1 MVKALSLFLF
11 CGVLLTGCGPARIVR
26 TAAVA
31 SYHVATAPVKVARW
45 ALKDRSEPRSTQTT
59 TDTDFDEP
67 RHPVITSSPPPRQRD
82 VTTTAGGAKSRTATT
97 SRTTAPQAQFPV
109 ARAVPGK
116 PGYVYSPYD
125 SSKYVDVTGYTPG
138 SKVKDPYVQKIFI
151 VP

>member
-1 MVKALSLFLF
+1 MVKALNLILF
-11 CGVLLTGCGPARIVR
+11 CGVLLTGCGPARVVR

-45 ALKDRSEPRSTQTT
+45 ALKDRSKPPSTERT
-59 TDTDFDEP
+59 TDTDVDEP
-67 RHPVITSSPPPRQRD
+67 GHPVITSSPQPRRD
-82 VTTTAGGAKSRTATT
+82 VTTTASRTATT
-97 SRTTAPQAQFPV
+97 SRTMPSQGQFPV

-125 SSKYVDVTGYTPG
+125 SSKYVDVTGYTSG
-138 SKVKDPYVQKIFI
+138 SKVKDPYVQRIFI

>member
-1 MVKALSLFLF
+1 MLKALIGVLF
-11 CGVLLTGCGPARIVR
+11 CGLVLTGCGPARVVR

-45 ALKDRSEPRSTQTT
+45 ALKDRSEPPTQTT
-59 TDTDFDEP
+59 NTDVDVP
-67 RHPVITSSPPPRQRD
+67 GHPVITPSPQPKQRTA
-82 VTTTAGGAKSRTATT
+82 TTTSGGAKSKTATT
-97 SRTTAPQAQFPV
+97 SRTTPPQTPFPV
-109 ARAVPGK
+109 AKPVPGK

-125 SSKYVDVTGYTPG
+125 SSKYVDVSGYTSG

>member
-1 MVKALSLFLF
+1 MVKALNLILF
-11 CGVLLTGCGPARIVR
+11 CGVLLTGCGPARVVR

-45 ALKDRSEPRSTQTT
+45 ALKDRSDPASRQTT
-59 TDTDFDEP
+59 TDTDVDE
-67 RHPVITSSPPPRQRD
+67 RGRPVEPSSPQRKQRD
-82 VTTTAGGAKSRTATT
+82 VTTTAGGAKSTTVTT
-97 SRTTAPQAQFPV
+97 SRITPPQAQFPV
-109 ARAVPGK
+109 ATAVPGK

>member
-1 MVKALSLFLF
+1 MVKVISLILF
-11 CGVLLTGCGPARIVR
+11 CGVLLTGCGPARVVR

-45 ALKDRSEPRSTQTT
+45 ALRDRSEPPSRQTT
-59 TDTDFDEP
+59 TDTDVDEP
-67 RHPVITSSPPPRQRD
+67 GRPVETSSLQPKQRD
-82 VTTTAGGAKSRTATT
+82 VTRTAGGAGSRAATT
-97 SRTTAPQAQFPV
+97 SRITPPQAQFPV
-109 ARAVPGK
+109 ATAVPGK

>member
-1 MVKALSLFLF
+1 MVKALNLILF
-11 CGVLLTGCGPARIVR
+11 CGVLLSGCGPARVVR

-45 ALKDRSEPRSTQTT
+45 ALKDRSEPRSTHTT
-59 TDTDFDEP
+59 TDTDVDEP
-67 RHPVITSSPPPRQRD
+67 GHPAITSPSQSRQSD

-97 SRTTAPQAQFPV
+97 SRITPPQAQFPV

-125 SSKYVDVTGYTPG
+125 SSKYVDVTGYPPG

>member
-1 MVKALSLFLF
+1 
-11 CGVLLTGCGPARIVR
+11 
-26 TAAVA
+26 
-31 SYHVATAPVKVARW
+31 
-45 ALKDRSEPRSTQTT
+45 
-59 TDTDFDEP
+59 
-67 RHPVITSSPPPRQRD
+67 VITSSSQPRQRD
-82 VTTTAGGAKSRTATT
+82 VTTTAGGARTATR
-97 SRTTAPQAQFPV
+97 SRTTLPQAQFPV

>member
-1 MVKALSLFLF
+1 MVKALNLILF
-11 CGVLLTGCGPARIVR
+11 CGVLLTGCGPARVVR

-45 ALKDRSEPRSTQTT
+45 ALKDRSKPPSKQTT
-59 TDTDFDEP
+59 TDADVDVSE
-67 RHPVITSSPPPRQRD
+67 HPVITSSAQPRQRD
-82 VTTTAGGAKSRTATT
+82 VTTTAGGVKSKTATM
-97 SRTTAPQAQFPV
+97 SPQAQFPV
-109 ARAVPGK
+109 AKAVPGK

>member
-1 MVKALSLFLF
+1 MVKALNLILF
-11 CGVLLTGCGPARIVR
+11 CGVLLTGCGPARVVR

-45 ALKDRSEPRSTQTT
+45 ALKDRSDPASRQTT
-59 TDTDFDEP
+59 TDTNVDEP
-67 RHPVITSSPPPRQRD
+67 GRPVEPSSPQRKQRD
-82 VTTTAGGAKSRTATT
+82 VTTTAGGAKSTTVTT
-97 SRTTAPQAQFPV
+97 SRITPPQAQFPV
-109 ARAVPGK
+109 ATAVPGK

>member
-1 MVKALSLFLF
+1 MVKAPNLILF
-11 CGVLLTGCGPARIVR
+11 CGVLLTGCGPARVVR

-67 RHPVITSSPPPRQRD
+67 GHPVITSSPQPRQRD
-82 VTTTAGGAKSRTATT
+82 VTTTAGAKSRTGTT
-97 SRTTAPQAQFPV
+97 SRSRPPQGQFPV
-109 ARAVPGK
+109 ARPVPGK

>member
-1 MVKALSLFLF
+1 MLKVISLILF
-11 CGVLLTGCGPARIVR
+11 CGVLLTGCGPARVVR

-45 ALKDRSEPRSTQTT
+45 ALKDRSDPSRQTT
-59 TDTDFDEP
+59 TDTDVDEP
-67 RHPVITSSPPPRQRD
+67 GRPVETSSPQRKQRD
-82 VTTTAGGAKSRTATT
+82 VTTTAGGAKSTTVTT
-97 SRTTAPQAQFPV
+97 SRVTPPQAQFPV
-109 ARAVPGK
+109 ATAVPGK

>member
-1 MVKALSLFLF
+1 MVKALNLILF
-11 CGVLLTGCGPARIVR
+11 CGVLLTGCGPARVVR
-26 TAAVA
+26 TAAVT

-45 ALKDRSEPRSTQTT
+45 ALKDRSKPPSTQTT
-59 TDTDFDEP
+59 TDTDVDEP
-67 RHPVITSSPPPRQRD
+67 GRQVMTSSSQPRQRE
-82 VTTTAGGAKSRTATT
+82 VTTTASDVKSKSITTA
-97 SRTTAPQAQFPV
+97 RTTPPQAQFPV
-109 ARAVPGK
+109 AKAVPGK

>member
-1 MVKALSLFLF
+1 MLKVISLILF
-11 CGVLLTGCGPARIVR
+11 CGVLLTGCGPARVVR

-45 ALKDRSEPRSTQTT
+45 ALKDRSDPSRQTT
-59 TDTDFDEP
+59 TDTDVDEP
-67 RHPVITSSPPPRQRD
+67 GRPVETSSPQRKQRD
-82 VTTTAGGAKSRTATT
+82 VTTTAGGAKSTTVTT
-97 SRTTAPQAQFPV
+97 SRITPPQAQFPV
-109 ARAVPGK
+109 ATAVPGK

>member
-1 MVKALSLFLF
+1 MVKVLNLILF
-11 CGVLLTGCGPARIVR
+11 CGVLLTGCGPARVVR

-31 SYHVATAPVKVARW
+31 SYHVATAPVRVARW
-45 ALKDRSEPRSTQTT
+45 ALKDRSDPPSRQTT
-59 TDTDFDEP
+59 TGTDVDE
-67 RHPVITSSPPPRQRD
+67 RGRPVETSSPQRKQRD
-82 VTTTAGGAKSRTATT
+82 VTTAAGAAKATT
-97 SRTTAPQAQFPV
+97 AMQFPV

>member
-1 MVKALSLFLF
+1 MVKAPNLILF
-11 CGVLLTGCGPARIVR
+11 CGVLLTGCGPARVVR

-45 ALKDRSEPRSTQTT
+45 ALKDRSEPPSRQTT
-59 TDTDFDEP
+59 TDTDVDEP
-67 RHPVITSSPPPRQRD
+67 GRPVETSPQSKQRD
-82 VTTTAGGAKSRTATT
+82 GAKSKTATT
-97 SRTTAPQAQFPV
+97 SRITAPQAQFPV

>member
-1 MVKALSLFLF
+1 MVKALNLILF
-11 CGVLLTGCGPARIVR
+11 CGVLLTGCGPARVVR

-45 ALKDRSEPRSTQTT
+45 ALKDRSKPPSTERTA
-59 TDTDFDEP
+59 DTDVDEP
-67 RHPVITSSPPPRQRD
+67 GHPVITSSPQPRRD
-82 VTTTAGGAKSRTATT
+82 VTTTASRTATT
-97 SRTTAPQAQFPV
+97 SRTMPSQGQFPV

-125 SSKYVDVTGYTPG
+125 SSKYVDVTGYTSG

>member
-1 MVKALSLFLF
+1 MVKALNLIL
-11 CGVLLTGCGPARIVR
+11 CGVLLTGCGPARVVR

-45 ALKDRSEPRSTQTT
+45 ALKDRSDPASRQTT
-59 TDTDFDEP
+59 TDTDVDEP
-67 RHPVITSSPPPRQRD
+67 GRPVETSSRQRKQRD
-82 VTTTAGGAKSRTATT
+82 ITTTAGGAKSTTVTT
-97 SRTTAPQAQFPV
+97 SRITPPQAQFPV
-109 ARAVPGK
+109 ATAVPGK

>member
-1 MVKALSLFLF
+1 MVRALNLIL
-11 CGVLLTGCGPARIVR
+11 CGVLLTGCGPARVVR

-45 ALKDRSEPRSTQTT
+45 ALKDRSEPRSTQTR
-59 TDTDFDEP
+59 TDTDVDDP
-67 RHPVITSSPPPRQRD
+67 GHPVITSSSQPRQRD
-82 VTTTAGGAKSRTATT
+82 VTTTAGGARTATR
-97 SRTTAPQAQFPV
+97 SRTTLPQAQFPV

>member
-1 MVKALSLFLF
+1 MVKVISLILF
-11 CGVLLTGCGPARIVR
+11 CGVLLTGCGPARVVR

-45 ALKDRSEPRSTQTT
+45 ALKDRSDPASRQTT
-59 TDTDFDEP
+59 TDTDVDEP
-67 RHPVITSSPPPRQRD
+67 GRPVETSSRQRKQRD
-82 VTTTAGGAKSRTATT
+82 ITTTAGGAKSTTVTT
-97 SRTTAPQAQFPV
+97 SRITPPQAQFPV
-109 ARAVPGK
+109 ATAVPGK

>member
-1 MVKALSLFLF
+1 MVKALILIL
-11 CGVLLTGCGPARIVR
+11 CGVVLTGCGPAHVVR

-59 TDTDFDEP
+59 TDTDVDEP
-67 RHPVITSSPPPRQRD
+67 GHPVITSPSQPRQRD
-82 VTTTAGGAKSRTATT
+82 VTTTGGGVKSKTATT
-97 SRTTAPQAQFPV
+97 SRTTPPQAQFPV

-125 SSKYVDVTGYTPG
+125 SSKYVDVTGYTSG

>member
-1 MVKALSLFLF
+1 MVKALILIL
-11 CGVLLTGCGPARIVR
+11 CGVVLTGCGPARVVR

-59 TDTDFDEP
+59 TDTDVDEP
-67 RHPVITSSPPPRQRD
+67 GHPVITSPSQPRQRD
-82 VTTTAGGAKSRTATT
+82 VTTTGGGVKSKTATT
-97 SRTTAPQAQFPV
+97 SRTTPPQAQFPV

-138 SKVKDPYVQKIFI
+138 SKVRDPYVQKIFI